1 MTHPA
6 LLVTIGL
13 LAPLVVAVCA
23 LAPSMMLAN
32 VVLTGCLL
40 ATGALTLLMH
50 RHGVGALGAQVVPGA
65 ALISA
70 IGMAIETVTSIGWTV
85 RPKPAPADVFFGA
98 ALPVFVIASSR
109 LWRRQLWPGDFTV
122 MFRGMIDSAQL
133 VLAVMTVYWHLVVT
147 PGIAAG
153 HPVGVARWGASTVL
167 AASFVIAPLVVR
179 AMRRGDLGSACLGL
193 AGATALAGAWLWS
206 TNWDPIRGS
215 AIAHIALADGVIA
228 AGVLFVV
235 PAFALSPGGRES
247 LVGSRW
253 LVSDMA
259 PMALLFAA
267 WGLVLSQQRQLQPTA
282 VTVTAGLASVL
293 LILGR
298 IAVLRH
304 SEHRLLV
311 DLAQMAFTD
320 PLTGAGNRRAVVDAI
335 VGREGWL
342 LTMDLDGFK
351 EVNDRFGHEAGDQ
364 VLRSFADRVRRVLPA
379 EATFARL
386 GGDEFAVRMAGS
398 VDDATLTG
406 ESIVEQAR
414 DPNFAAVSVSVGV
427 ASFEAGSDPE
437 QVMRDSDIAL
447 QEAKRSGKNRMAL
460 LDSGM
465 VLRRLRE
472 LDLAAALGEGG
483 LGQISVRYQPI
494 VDISV
499 PGRQPQIVAVE
510 ALARWQ
516 HPQLGVIEPAEFV
529 AVAERHGLIGDLGE
543 VIIRQVL
550 GQLRRWREAGTTIQ
564 VSVNVSGLQLRDPDV
579 VDALATELSAD
590 LELARWVILEV
601 TETVIADD
609 TLAVEALR
617 RLRDT
622 GVCVAIDDFGIGSST
637 LTRLL
642 RLPVDIL
649 KVDGELTRHLGSAT
663 SDAILD
669 LVIAMGHRLGIAVIA
684 EAVEDPTMLHELH
697 VVGCR
702 LGQGY
707 HLGEPA
713 EPHDLTLDGGRGE
726 PALPRRRGV

>member
-1 MTHPA
+1 VTHPG
-6 LLVTIGL
+6 LLVGVGL
-13 LAPLVVAVCA
+13 LAPIVVAVCA

-32 VVLTGCLL
+32 VVLTCCLL
-40 ATGALTLLMH
+40 LTAILTFLMH
-50 RHGVGALGAQVVPGA
+50 RNGVGAVGAQVVPGA
-65 ALISA
+65 AIISA
-70 IGMAIETVTSIGWTV
+70 VGMAIETVTSIGWTV

-109 LWRRQLWPGDFTV
+109 LWRRHLWPGDFTV
-122 MFRGMIDSAQL
+122 MFRGLIDSAQL
-133 VLAVMTVYWHLVVT
+133 VLAVMIVYWHLVVT
-147 PGIAAG
+147 PGIADGYPPA
-153 HPVGVARWGASTVL
+153 VARWGASTVL

-193 AGATALAGAWLWS
+193 AAVTALAGAWLWS
-206 TNWDPIRGS
+206 TNWDPIHGS

-235 PAFALSPGGRES
+235 PAFGLSPGARET
-247 LVGSRW
+247 LEGPRW
-253 LVSDMA
+253 LLSDMA
-259 PMALLFAA
+259 PMALLFGA
-267 WGLVLSQQRQLQPTA
+267 WGLVLSQQSLQQSG
-282 VTVTAGLASVL
+282 VTVAAAIASSV

-298 IAVLRH
+298 IAALRH

-311 DLAQMAFTD
+311 DLADLAFTD
-320 PLTGAGNRRAVVDAI
+320 PLTGAGNRRTIVDA
-335 VGREGWL
+335 VAGREGWL

-364 VLRSFADRVRRVLPA
+364 VLRSFAERVRLVLPA
-379 EATFARL
+379 EATFVRL
-386 GGDEFAVRMAGS
+386 GGDEFAVRMAGT
-398 VDDATLTG
+398 VDDATLIA

-427 ASFEAGSDPE
+427 AGFFPDSDPE
-437 QVMRDSDIAL
+437 QVMRNSDIAL

-472 LDLAAALGEGG
+472 LDLAAALSEGG
-483 LGQISVRYQPI
+483 LGQISVSYQPI
-494 VDISV
+494 VDISI
-499 PGRQPQIVAVE
+499 PGRPPRIVAAE
-510 ALARWQ
+510 ALARWV
-516 HPQLGVIEPAEFV
+516 HPQLGVIEPTEFV
-529 AVAERHGLIGDLGE
+529 AVAERHGLIGQLGA

-550 GQLRRWREAGTTIQ
+550 DQLREWRDAGTVVQ
-564 VSVNVSGLQLRDPDV
+564 VSVNVSGLQLRDPDLV
-579 VDALATELSAD
+579 AAIDAQLSAD

-609 TLAVEALR
+609 VLAVEALR
-617 RLRDT
+617 RLRST

-663 SDAILD
+663 SEAILD
-669 LVIAMGHRLGIAVIA
+669 LVIAMGHRLGITVIA
-684 EAVEDPTMLHELH
+684 EAVEDATMLRELH

-707 HLGEPA
+707 HLGEPVDPA
-713 EPHDLTLDGGRGE
+713 DLALEIGRGE
-726 PALPRRRGV
+726 PELPRRREV